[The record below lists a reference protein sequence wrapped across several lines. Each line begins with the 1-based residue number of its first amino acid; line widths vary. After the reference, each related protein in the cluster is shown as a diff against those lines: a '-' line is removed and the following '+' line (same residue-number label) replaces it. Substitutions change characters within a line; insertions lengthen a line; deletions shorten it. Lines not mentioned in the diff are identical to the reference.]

1 MQDSMYILAQNGT
14 GILKKTTSIQ
24 PKPVFHVINQPIMNT
39 KQNQTIL
46 PLAKLFFIFFALFI
60 CFGSVN
66 AQEKR
71 ALLIAIDKYNPPP
84 GTKIAGDAR
93 SSFQNL
99 DGCINDARSIHT
111 IITNRFQFPVA
122 NVDSLYN
129 EAATR
134 SGIEKSLYELLDRSN
149 AGDVAFIYYAG
160 HGSQVANSLAVNEAD
175 KKDESMVPSDTWK
188 PGVKDIRDKELAVI
202 YNKFIDKGVKL
213 TVIMD
218 CCHSGSLSRGPGEPG
233 RFRFIADPNYDAK
246 DNSQPTPPEDRPGGN
261 FLIMSAAQDNE
272 YAQEQK
278 DEYGL
283 SHGAFTLAFIQAL
296 NQQSVDASALN
307 LFTSVRAILKSNG
320 RKQEPVLGGAEA
332 RQQQTLFGLS
342 KGSVPDKNRVAISGI
357 NGDKITLQGGF
368 ALGLY
373 KENELVKFNGTDTL
387 VKVRIDT
394 VTGINKSIATVIKG
408 NAKDLQAGEYL
419 DVTNWVSSGAPVFK
433 VYIPT
438 GAMSNEQVTK
448 LVQLNKELKA
458 STKIKWVND
467 LEKVSPYASVFMH
480 NNKYYINID
489 DGKGARELTDLSS
502 KAILDLVK
510 QDSTLY
516 FELPPSKELADAIR
530 QQLSTNRNLTVV
542 NSSDEAN
549 YVLYG
554 TISQDGKPSYG
565 LRRSQVSSSDSLE
578 VMPVQT
584 VNFIY
589 DANEKDARKNVA
601 DSVYEYAMRL
611 FKVRGWLQ
619 LAGPRKEK
627 VNFPFHLE
635 LINDNS
641 SKQVGAEGSRIG
653 DPVSLHISADA
664 VVSEPNFN
672 PASIPQKYVY
682 VFSIDKM
689 GKMTL
694 IYPDKIGG
702 NLHNKFPQVAADGT
716 VKKDLVLA
724 ELEVGEP
731 VGTDHLFL
739 LATDEQIT
747 TYAIL
752 FEQDGV
758 RDGTMRSKGET
769 NPLGDILN
777 IGSEKNATRNY
788 RPKTP
793 SNWVLH
799 KLQVKT
805 RK

>member
-1 MQDSMYILAQNGT
+1 MNALKPLSCLHFPTCRKYLFAITWSMLCW
-14 GILKKTTSIQ
+14 L
-24 PKPVFHVINQPIMNT
+24 
-39 KQNQTIL
+39 
-46 PLAKLFFIFFALFI
+46 
-60 CFGSVN
+60 GSS

-84 GTKIAGDAR
+84 GTKLEGSSR
-93 SSFQNL
+93 SLFRDL
-99 DGCINDARSIHT
+99 DGCINDARSIHS
-111 IITNRFQFPVA
+111 IITNRFQFPA
-122 NVDSLYN
+122 GNIDSLFN
-129 EAATR
+129 NAASRT
-134 SGIEKSLYELLDRSN
+134 GIINKINALLDGSN
-149 AGDVAFIYYAG
+149 PGDVAFIYYAG
-160 HGSQVANSLAVNEAD
+160 HGSQVPNSLSQKEND

-218 CCHSGSLSRGPGEPG
+218 CCHSGSLSRGPGDPG
-233 RFRFIADPNYDAK
+233 RFRFIADPNYDAR
-246 DNSQPTPPEDRPGGN
+246 DNSQPAVPENRPEGI

-272 YAQEQK
+272 FAQEQR
-278 DEYGL
+278 DENNMP
-283 SHGAFTLAFIQAL
+283 HGAFTLAFIQAL

-320 RKQEPVLGGAEA
+320 RKQEPVLGASEA
-332 RQQQTLFGLS
+332 RQQQTLFGLT

-357 NGDKITLQGGF
+357 DRDKVTLQGGF

-373 KENELVKFNGTDTL
+373 KDNELVKFKGTDTL

-408 NAKDLQAGEYL
+408 NSKDLQAGEYL

-433 VYIPT
+433 IFIPA
-438 GAMSNEQVTK
+438 GINGNDQLAK

-458 STKIKWVND
+458 SARIRWIND
-467 LEKVSPYASVFMH
+467 LEKEDPYASIFM
-480 NNKYYINID
+480 NDNKYYINID
-489 DGKGARELTDLSS
+489 DGQGSRELKDLNA
-502 KAILDLVK
+502 KTILDLCR

-516 FELPPSKELADAIR
+516 FELPPTKELADIIR
-530 QQLSTNRNLTVV
+530 EQLRSNRNLSIV
-542 NSSDEAN
+542 NSPDEAN
-549 YVLYG
+549 YVLFG
-554 TISQDGKPSYG
+554 TVSQDGKPSYG
-565 LRRSQVSSSDSLE
+565 LRRSQVSAKDSLE
-578 VMPVQT
+578 IMPLQT
-584 VNFIY
+584 TNFVL
-589 DANEKDARKNVA
+589 DNNDKASQKNIA

-627 VNFPFHLE
+627 TNFPFHLE
-635 LINDNS
+635 LINDNT
-641 SKQVGAEGSRIG
+641 SKPVGPEGSRIG
-653 DPVSLHISADA
+653 DAVSLHITADS
-664 VVSEPNFN
+664 VVSAPDFN
-672 PASIPQKYVY
+672 PASIPLKYVY
-682 VFSIDKM
+682 VFAIDKL

-694 IYPDKIGG
+694 IYPDKVGG
-702 NLHNKFPQVAADGT
+702 NLHNKFPQTGAGAGI
-716 VKKDLVLA
+716 KKDMVLA

-731 VGTDHLFL
+731 VGTDHIFL

-758 RDGTMRSKGET
+758 RGINMRSKGET

-777 IGSEKNATRNY
+777 IGNEKNMTRNY

-793 SNWVLH
+793 SNWVLY